1 MTFPLKAI
9 MLTPSD
15 LDPRLDDLR
24 RTLEAR
30 LAAVKTGVESVPNGK
45 PPRRDDAPGGGCT

>member
-1 MTFPLKAI
+1 MTFPLRAI